1 MWPFLSRLDSSA
13 CPWDFGTVEEVG
25 MSLTDTS
32 GSRLTNQV
40 LQDMNA

>member
-1 MWPFLSRLDSSA
+1 MAIFKPLGQLCVSVGLQY
-13 CPWDFGTVEEVG
+13 TVEEVG

-32 GSRLTNQV
+32 RSRLTNQV